1 MKDEHIII
9 SLREGKIQKAVK
21 GLYSAFPLINQH
33 VSKNSG
39 SKEDAEDLFQDAL
52 VILYKKV
59 KDPEFKLSS
68 SLSTFLFG
76 IAKNLWYQ
84 ELKRRNKVLEPEIFE
99 EDFSESDLYKQ
110 AEEAFKLLGDKCREI
125 LILFYYAGKSMSE
138 IAKIMSFSNERVAK
152 TQKYRC
158 IEKAKLNFNQLN
170 QPSL

>member
-1 MKDEHIII
+1 MKDELIIKN
-9 SLREGKIQKAVK
+9 LREGKIQKAVK
-21 GLYSAFPLINQH
+21 GLYAAFPLIQKH
-33 VSKNSG
+33 VLKNSG

-59 KDPEFKLSS
+59 KHSEFTLTS

-76 IAKNLWYQ
+76 VARNIWYQ
-84 ELKRRNKVLEPEIFE
+84 ELKRRNKIVEPETFE
-99 EDFSESDLYKQ
+99 EDFLETDLYMQ

-138 IAKIMSFSNERVAK
+138 IAMLMSFSNERVAK

-158 IEKAKLNFNQLN
+158 IEKAKHNFNQIN
-170 QPSL
+170 QSAI